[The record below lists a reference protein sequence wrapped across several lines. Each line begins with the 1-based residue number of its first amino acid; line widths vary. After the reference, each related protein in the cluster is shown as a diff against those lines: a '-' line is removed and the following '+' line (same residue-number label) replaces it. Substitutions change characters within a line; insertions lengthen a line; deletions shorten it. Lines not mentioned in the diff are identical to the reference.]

1 MCVCAV
7 VGVRGA
13 VTHDAR
19 PLRVEIERLHQ
30 VREEPLAALSYV
42 RRLPAAGGLDGGQA
56 GPRPGMSL
64 PSEPTRSPTSKF
76 VATKMAFDSR
86 EDRYREA
93 MQSLR

>member
-1 MCVCAV
+1 MARQQDASGKGQEVCVCVCVCAV

-56 GPRPGMSL
+56 GTRPR
-64 PSEPTRSPTSKF
+64 
-76 VATKMAFDSR
+76 D
-86 EDRYREA
+86 
-93 MQSLR
+93 